1 MTGSRSDS
9 TPTGKKSGLA
19 GTYAVWV
26 AGLGA
31 FVYGLSRWTAFPR
44 DRSLRFYWH
53 VAVVAM
59 LLCAYSLRIGQAT
72 LLMTGLVLVAL
83 DALERERFN
92 SAAVWLCLG
101 LAVKP
106 LAIVVAILA
115 AAVERRIR
123 ASMLAAM
130 AGLAL
135 LPLPLRKV
143 ALPGRSASF
152 VPHQHARADIL
163 NILFSLVRVAS
174 PQVH

>member
-1 MTGSRSDS
+1 
-9 TPTGKKSGLA
+9 
-19 GTYAVWV
+19 
-26 AGLGA
+26 
-31 FVYGLSRWTAFPR
+31 
-44 DRSLRFYWH
+44 
-53 VAVVAM
+53 
-59 LLCAYSLRIGQAT
+59 
-72 LLMTGLVLVAL
+72 MTGLVLVAL